1 MATVMVDAS
10 TAISMRGLP
19 AFHQPAGFISAAREG
34 AAVTLVTLFST
45 IRNRGSAG
53 PRAHPDALP
62 VVKRIALSL
71 CFYATPDGRLR
82 RRAPRLVA
90 HTLPGVSQP

>member
-34 AAVTLVTLFST
+34 AAVTLVTRFSAFLDR
-45 IRNRGSAG
+45 IPVPAGRSESARS
-53 PRAHPDALP
+53 PH
-62 VVKRIALSL
+62 
-71 CFYATPDGRLR
+71 
-82 RRAPRLVA
+82 
-90 HTLPGVSQP
+90 